1 MFGFYFYIM
10 KKNISLAKLV
20 CLLYVFFHFSYVYA
34 KDINQ
39 AYWVL
44 DKYIENN
51 YLMKKDSYN
60 PNYLN
65 NLRVKLVNNII
76 YINNSQ
82 YNVSVHRTSD
92 LSQLLTKNLI
102 ENPIINEFIL
112 PNGDINYLQFDD
124 VLDIDLAKLLLPKHR
139 LIFGNEQL
147 LFINE
152 YLVASFLKPQN
163 KYSFKKLSNKFP
175 SLNLPINSK
184 RSEKFIKD
192 ENYYNYPQNISRSFA
207 YYLNLFDNDSL
218 YEQLNNYLIDLN
230 GIKLPQ
236 INNVINP
243 ILITGTQENEE
254 QIIYLHLLSENF
266 DFLDKIILSS
276 QSGMT
281 RENPATGGGA
291 IGFFGYD
298 ISKNYLIERQQRFE
312 DETIEIQHFQITK
325 GGKFQEIPVT
335 SNCYSKWGTKNPNK
349 HSARSLLLTSKQANN
364 YLRFDGGQLE
374 GLDSATLTL
383 NANEK
388 KLCVNYQQAYPVN
401 FGKTNSKQFFCNEAL
416 YQQQVENFK
425 KYHIDISNELEY
437 VTFENIDEQPIAKFL
452 LNGNQAIYMNNTL
465 FIVGK
470 DYFVAYRQ
478 PTKEELVYT
487 Q

>member
-1 MFGFYFYIM
+1 MFGFYFYII
-10 KKNISLAKLV
+10 KKYISLAKLV
-20 CLLYVFFHFSYVYA
+20 CLLYVFFNFSYTYA

-76 YINNSQ
+76 YINNNQ

-112 PNGDINYLQFDD
+112 PNGDVNYLQFDD
-124 VLDIDLAKLLLPKHR
+124 VLDVDLAKLLLPKHR
-139 LIFGNEQL
+139 LIFGNDQL

-152 YLVASFLKPQN
+152 SFVASFLKPQN
-163 KYSFKKLSNKFP
+163 KYSFQKLSNKFP
-175 SLNLPINSK
+175 SLDLPINSK
-184 RSEKFIKD
+184 RSAKFIQD

-254 QIIYLHLLSENF
+254 QIIYLYLLSEQY
-266 DFLDKIILSS
+266 DFLDKIIL
-276 QSGMT
+276 
-281 RENPATGGGA
+281 
-291 IGFFGYD
+291 
-298 ISKNYLIERQQRFE
+298 KNYYGATRDEATNMYPAGFGGYNIDKNYSIERQQRFE

-325 GGKFQEIPVT
+325 EGKFQEIPVT
-335 SNCYSKWGTKNPNK
+335 SNCYSKWATKDPNK

-364 YLRFDGGQLE
+364 YLRFEGGQLE
-374 GLDSATLTL
+374 ELDSATLTL

-388 KLCVNYQQAYPVN
+388 KLCVNYQQVYPVN
-401 FGKTNSKQFFCNEAL
+401 FGKTNSKQFFDNEAL

-437 VTFENIDEQPIAKFL
+437 VTFENIDELPIAKFL